1 MLKRLCNNI
10 KALQKIKKTEKLYVE
25 KASNLATPDAALVFF
40 TETVGALLE
49 QECFFNKKLE
59 DINIHICPLLYLQ
72 LRNYWGVDFME
83 LLEEDPLYSRIH
95 IDSRLNLLNP
105 IFIYYK

>member
-1 MLKRLCNNI
+1 MLKKWSKYRKEINKLKETERLYDEQC
-10 KALQKIKKTEKLYVE
+10 LVL
-25 KASNLATPDAALVFF
+25 STPESSLLFF

-49 QECFFNKKLE
+49 KECFFDKKLE

-72 LRNYWGVDFME
+72 LRNYWKADFME
-83 LLEEDPLYSRIH
+83 LLEEDPIYSRIH
-95 IDSRLNLLNP
+95 IDSRLNLFKP